1 MNIILGFGSTE
12 EKFEQEEFD
21 FINGFIADKANFFS
35 DNSNFIFT
43 DEIVNELK
51 IALDERKR
59 ELDALRDKYKE
70 ATEYPD
76 RYSTYYFN
84 IVNDIHDLCVVFK
97 FSHINRRH
105 AMSPDGWALLG
116 TKKVFHANAWDF
128 RD

>member
-12 EKFEQEEFD
+12 ERFEQEEFD
-21 FINGFIADKANFFS
+21 FCEKFITEKSNNFT

-43 DEIVNELK
+43 DEIVDELK
-51 IALDERKR
+51 IALGERKR
-59 ELDALRDKYKE
+59 ELDVLREKYRE
-70 ATEYPD
+70 SPEYPD

-116 TKKVFHANAWDF
+116 TKKVCHLNAWDF